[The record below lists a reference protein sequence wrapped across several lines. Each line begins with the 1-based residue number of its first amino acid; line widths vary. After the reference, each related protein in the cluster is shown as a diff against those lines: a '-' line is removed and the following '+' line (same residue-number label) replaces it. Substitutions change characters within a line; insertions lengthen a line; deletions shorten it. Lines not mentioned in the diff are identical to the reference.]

1 MCRLSAASTRGIT
14 VSPRVAGGRMRHRT
28 IVPASPQALPQR
40 LIFELVLI
48 QRKALRPLACQLGPN
63 LAESLRGP
71 AWQHRRSATA
81 RDHPS
86 SAKLDANSIRARRER
101 RRCEPLSPQATMFC
115 GLGAL
120 IRAAHELGYS
130 ERWLIDY
137 EFLLHLAAFAHWRL
151 WRDWDRMQRTMSPG
165 SSRQPRPVYFLFA
178 SRRVSPILGM
188 GVRFRLFFPT

>member
-1 MCRLSAASTRGIT
+1 VPQLGNTVAQRAREIIRHPRNWTQTASARDESAAA
-14 VSPRVAGGRMRHRT
+14 VS
-28 IVPASPQALPQR
+28 
-40 LIFELVLI
+40 
-48 QRKALRPLACQLGPN
+48 
-63 LAESLRGP
+63 
-71 AWQHRRSATA
+71 
-81 RDHPS
+81 
-86 SAKLDANSIRARRER
+86 
-101 RRCEPLSPQATMFC
+101 PLSPQATMFC